1 MARVA
6 GDSVAQAWNYNFSS
20 LELQVEARP
29 AKILSGTNVG
39 IRILGTLS
47 PTVIVECSDVKK
59 VQYGKRDCQK
69 SDKDL
74 MIGKD
79 AKEYLEST
87 TSPEDD
93 SPLRLTDADL
103 TYFYLSVRKYYESAC
118 DYALKT
124 WPLDVKF
131 LKEAEVIDVSSRRDV
146 SFSSVQY
153 FVEKYPCILNRQSE
167 NGDLDKLELEFAQY
181 QVEDFSGEPEIL
193 NKNLRIDKKW
203 SAISKMEDGNA
214 CLFFETFLATMRRE
228 WMGIDHLR
236 MDKYLMLIRRSF
248 RQMLVVLHN
257 NEWDEELVKCF
268 LTSIS
273 RCALN
278 PTTDACPDGLRYQL
292 ANVYLDELA
301 REGTEDLSPQQ
312 ASTFLFPFAELVT
325 KTLNKK
331 LRDVMLQDIFQDV
344 VERSDVGEGGEEEE
358 DEGIASDEDRTKSS
372 KNACRNRVYDL
383 GLVRVGGG
391 IYDYGMIADKLFDL
405 ASEKNIPTRNR
416 KPIYRMVERFRI
428 LTRKGGGGDIYD
440 FLNPAVQQEEEDET
454 ETVSKKKKKKKQKKT
469 TSIEEQTEEKAA
481 TVEQTTDVDNEFT
494 ELKSAKAKGKK
505 KKGKKRGD
513 DEALVEESVQSE
525 AAVPEGDA
533 EAETFPSP
541 TGASKRKK
549 KKKGKA
555 KMSDESSEDAK
566 SNTDSDSG
574 LSVNK
579 SSTEIVGDSPGDVD
593 GATVEGA
600 APVEPQTPRTKSKKK
615 GKKQKSPTGD
625 DTNDTN
631 KMELNTVDVAS
642 KGSKVK
648 SSQQEGSPKPF
659 AAFEKVSTPP
669 AYVKKSKKMMEPS
682 TLPRAKAHSR
692 VETQFSP
699 PMTRKRVKIALSM
712 NQFQAASEYKQRI
725 KMSPG
730 VPFDGSKKP
739 AFSVLKQT
747 PPRSE
752 VKSAKVKGSSKKS
765 GKVEKKRARATDFF

>member
-1 MARVA
+1 MAA
-6 GDSVAQAWNYNFSS
+6 PCGQS
-20 LELQVEARP
+20 
-29 AKILSGTNVG
+29 
-39 IRILGTLS
+39 
-47 PTVIVECSDVKK
+47 
-59 VQYGKRDCQK
+59 QYG
-69 SDKDL
+69 
-74 MIGKD
+74 
-79 AKEYLEST
+79 
-87 TSPEDD
+87 
-93 SPLRLTDADL
+93 
-103 TYFYLSVRKYYESAC
+103 
-118 DYALKT
+118 
-124 WPLDVKF
+124 
-131 LKEAEVIDVSSRRDV
+131 
-146 SFSSVQY
+146 
-153 FVEKYPCILNRQSE
+153 VEIH
-167 NGDLDKLELEFAQY
+167 FAQRLASN
-181 QVEDFSGEPEIL
+181 VTKIRDRAV
-193 NKNLRIDKKW
+193 KRLRHWIAARSQK
-203 SAISKMEDGNA
+203 DGNIGNEELMKLWKGLFYCMWMCDKPVIQEELADQISDMAHCFRRPEEA

-236 MDKYLMLIRRSF
+236 MDKYLM
-248 RQMLVVLHN
+248 
-257 NEWDEELVKCF
+257 
-268 LTSIS
+268 
-273 RCALN
+273 
-278 PTTDACPDGLRYQL
+278 
-292 ANVYLDELA
+292 
-301 REGTEDLSPQQ
+301 LSPQQ

-344 VERSDVGEGGEEEE
+344 VERSDVGEAGEEEE

-372 KNACRNRVYDL
+372 KNAEKQRKRKRKGKADEEDDEEEEEEEEEKEDDVDILAKVMFPEEMVPPLQYDYGMIADKL
-383 GLVRVGGG
+383 FDLATVKQRKRKRKGKADDEEDDDEEEEEEEEKEDDVDILAKVMFPEEMVPPLQ
-391 IYDYGMIADKLFDL
+391 YDYGMIADKLFDL

-416 KPIYRMVERFRI
+416 KPIYRMVERFQSLAKGVYPMPDLLKQIREEKDNQY
-428 LTRKGGGGDIYD
+428 LKDELPWWKKLQEREKKKNRRRKRRRGKKGGNDEDGEDDSEDDGEGSDD
-440 FLNPAVQQEEEDET
+440 EKEEEEEEVVLKKKKKVQQEEEDET

>member
-1 MARVA
+1 MAA
-6 GDSVAQAWNYNFSS
+6 PCGQS
-20 LELQVEARP
+20 
-29 AKILSGTNVG
+29 
-39 IRILGTLS
+39 
-47 PTVIVECSDVKK
+47 
-59 VQYGKRDCQK
+59 QYG
-69 SDKDL
+69 
-74 MIGKD
+74 
-79 AKEYLEST
+79 
-87 TSPEDD
+87 
-93 SPLRLTDADL
+93 
-103 TYFYLSVRKYYESAC
+103 
-118 DYALKT
+118 
-124 WPLDVKF
+124 
-131 LKEAEVIDVSSRRDV
+131 
-146 SFSSVQY
+146 
-153 FVEKYPCILNRQSE
+153 VEIH
-167 NGDLDKLELEFAQY
+167 FAQRLASN
-181 QVEDFSGEPEIL
+181 VTKIRDRAV
-193 NKNLRIDKKW
+193 KRLRHWIAARSQK
-203 SAISKMEDGNA
+203 DGNIGNEELMKLWKGLFYCMWMCDKPVIQEELADQISDMAHCFRRPEEA

-372 KNACRNRVYDL
+372 KNAAVKQRKRKRKGKADDEEDDDEEEEEEEEKEDDVDIL
-383 GLVRVGGG
+383 AKVMFPEEMVPPLQ
-391 IYDYGMIADKLFDL
+391 YDYGMIADKLFDL

-416 KPIYRMVERFRI
+416 KPIYRMVERFQSLAKGVYPMPDLLKQIREEKDNQY
-428 LTRKGGGGDIYD
+428 LKDELPWWKKLQEREKKKNRRRKRRRGKKGGNDEDGEDDSEDDGEGSDD
-440 FLNPAVQQEEEDET
+440 EKEEEEEEVVLKKKKKVQQEEEDET

-513 DEALVEESVQSE
+513 DEVLVEESVQSE
-525 AAVPEGDA
+525 AANPEGDA

-631 KMELNTVDVAS
+631 EMELNTVDVAS

-648 SSQQEGSPKPF
+648 SAQQEGSPKPF